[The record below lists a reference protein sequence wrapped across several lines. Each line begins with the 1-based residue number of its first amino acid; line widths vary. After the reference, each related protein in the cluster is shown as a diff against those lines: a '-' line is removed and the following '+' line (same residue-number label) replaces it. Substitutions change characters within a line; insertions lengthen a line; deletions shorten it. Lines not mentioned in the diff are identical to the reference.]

1 MFGHVGSLLI
11 ATHSD
16 DGGRSIGL
24 HVTHVQVNSTELI
37 EMPEQIR
44 KLACS
49 IAELSQMSGV
59 GRSFL
64 YEEIKARRL
73 IVTKAGRRSIVL
85 YNDALAWLTTL
96 PKLSPSS
103 MSRQGREI

>member
-1 MFGHVGSLLI
+1 MFGRVGSLLI

-49 IAELSQMSGV
+49 IAELSKMSGV

-64 YEEIKARRL
+64 YEEIKARR
-73 IVTKAGRRSIVL
+73 RRSTP
-85 YNDALAWLTTL
+85 TT
-96 PKLSPSS
+96 PKRCAAAAPPPT
-103 MSRQGREI
+103 GC